1 MTNFQSTTPPASH
14 LKPLLPRIEP
24 LLVDIVQAAVS
35 QTVAMFVG
43 TEPKCLHVEEAVR
56 IYDGICGTISFVG
69 DRSYS
74 ITMCCSRES
83 AVELALAMAGFE
95 IDYDSADMG
104 DAIGE
109 VANII
114 AGNIVARME
123 DQELAVA
130 MSLPTVFRGHDV
142 ERILPHNMVSW
153 CSIFELTGSV
163 FWVDVIAGR
172 TALMQPTQEIC
183 AICGR

>member
-1 MTNFQSTTPPASH
+1 MTNFQSTAPAASYM
-14 LKPLLPRIEP
+14 EP

-35 QTVAMFVG
+35 QTVTMFVG
-43 TEPKCLHVEEAVR
+43 TEPKCLHAEEAIR
-56 IYDGICGTISFVG
+56 ICDGICGTISFVG

-74 ITMCCSRES
+74 MTVCCSRES
-83 AVELALAMAGFE
+83 AAELASAMAGFE

-123 DQELAVA
+123 DQGVAVA

-142 ERILPHNMVSW
+142 ERILPHNMVSM
-153 CSIFELTGSV
+153 CSIFELPGSA
-163 FWVDVIAGR
+163 FWVDLIAGQ
-172 TALMQPTQEIC
+172 TALVQPTQEVY
-183 AICGR
+183 AVCGR